1 MNQNQGHPEKQS
13 SKIYTMGFT
22 PMVVGGEVGCL
33 TLFVVI
39 VALVAGL
46 WLDRIF
52 GTKPVFTLLLLLGSA
67 PISLFLTFWVAK
79 RSINQMTAAQS
90 QERVQAQPKKEEDI
104 SD

>member
-1 MNQNQGHPEKQS
+1 MNQNQGQTGKPP
-13 SKIYTMGFT
+13 SKIYMMGFT

-33 TLFVVI
+33 TLFIVI

-46 WLDRIF
+46 WLDRTF

-79 RSINQMTAAQS
+79 RSINQMTASQS
-90 QERVQAQPKKEEDI
+90 QGIVQAQPKKEEEN